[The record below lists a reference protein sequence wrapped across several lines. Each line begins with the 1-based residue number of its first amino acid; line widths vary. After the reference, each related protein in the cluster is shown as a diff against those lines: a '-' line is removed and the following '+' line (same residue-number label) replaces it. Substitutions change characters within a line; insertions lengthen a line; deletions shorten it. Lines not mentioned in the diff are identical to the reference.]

1 MKRFSLVMLGM
12 LFLMVLSASAKD
24 KIFFNSKSNIIGI
37 TGDYQILTSG
47 GFTAK
52 FVNNPIY
59 VDMPPAYMSTKS
71 MCEYFNRQN
80 FGKKL
85 LDYLFSYD
93 GSSLSIKL
101 LEERA
106 FSNAQKQDMERAN
119 YGVISKDDILK
130 GDPAILE
137 ILKNNFIFFEYPTY
151 KGSRKRKWCIFKV
164 NVTDE
169 TLKEVYNSWD
179 DMSKYNQI
187 APKVVFVASGKYT
200 VATSTSASFWMGVLD
215 ASLGANGNIVN
226 NRDFQQANRLLLDW
240 KNSRRL
246 IAKISKKVPQ
256 LAVRGQVVG
265 RSPFIANVGA
275 ANGIK
280 DRDRMVIYRTKQTK
294 DGTLY
299 SSRVATVR
307 ACKVR
312 TNITHLYTFAGG
324 QASAKQGD
332 VAVLRINH
340 NSSYSILGNYMED
353 SYGLNLSY
361 DHRVALS
368 KAGVSQ
374 YLMTNIGCSVYDGF
388 LKRLYVTNQGNLVYS
403 PVHFNVGLG
412 YGVGFEFAHS
422 IELVPYF
429 MAQYEGAYFMG
440 KKSKDAA
447 DNSEKEDV
455 YGNSFRIPIGMKA
468 HVNLFYPVQLV
479 IGAEYI
485 FNCKISLVSD
495 KETENDPDL
504 FFYGPMN
511 YKREGLNLYGG
522 LRFNF

>member
-151 KGSRKRKWCIFKV
+151 KGSRKRKWYIFKV

-246 IAKISKKVPQ
+246 IAKNFKEGTTVSCS
-256 LAVRGQVVG
+256 RT
-265 RSPFIANVGA
+265 S
-275 ANGIK
+275 
-280 DRDRMVIYRTKQTK
+280 DR
-294 DGTLY
+294 
-299 SSRVATVR
+299 
-307 ACKVR
+307 
-312 TNITHLYTFAGG
+312 TFA
-324 QASAKQGD
+324 
-332 VAVLRINH
+332 I
-340 NSSYSILGNYMED
+340 YS
-353 SYGLNLSY
+353 
-361 DHRVALS
+361 
-368 KAGVSQ
+368 
-374 YLMTNIGCSVYDGF
+374 
-388 LKRLYVTNQGNLVYS
+388 KRWRCQWY
-403 PVHFNVGLG
+403 
-412 YGVGFEFAHS
+412 
-422 IELVPYF
+422 
-429 MAQYEGAYFMG
+429 
-440 KKSKDAA
+440 
-447 DNSEKEDV
+447 
-455 YGNSFRIPIGMKA
+455 
-468 HVNLFYPVQLV
+468 
-479 IGAEYI
+479 
-485 FNCKISLVSD
+485 
-495 KETENDPDL
+495 
-504 FFYGPMN
+504 
-511 YKREGLNLYGG
+511 
-522 LRFNF
+522 

>member
-151 KGSRKRKWCIFKV
+151 KGSRKRKWYIFKV

-256 LAVRGQVVG
+256 LAVRGQVIG

-280 DRDRMVIYRTKQTK
+280 DRD
-294 DGTLY
+294 
-299 SSRVATVR
+299 
-307 ACKVR
+307 C
-312 TNITHLYTFAGG
+312 
-324 QASAKQGD
+324 
-332 VAVLRINH
+332 
-340 NSSYSILGNYMED
+340 
-353 SYGLNLSY
+353 
-361 DHRVALS
+361 
-368 KAGVSQ
+368 
-374 YLMTNIGCSVYDGF
+374 
-388 LKRLYVTNQGNLVYS
+388 
-403 PVHFNVGLG
+403 
-412 YGVGFEFAHS
+412 
-422 IELVPYF
+422 
-429 MAQYEGAYFMG
+429 
-440 KKSKDAA
+440 
-447 DNSEKEDV
+447 
-455 YGNSFRIPIGMKA
+455 
-468 HVNLFYPVQLV
+468 
-479 IGAEYI
+479 
-485 FNCKISLVSD
+485 
-495 KETENDPDL
+495 
-504 FFYGPMN
+504 
-511 YKREGLNLYGG
+511 
-522 LRFNF
+522 